1 MSAMPRPAAA
11 AVLLMAATISF
22 VGTST
27 AAFTQLV
34 SVAGVD
40 TNVHPGDDF
49 FAYANGQWLKATEIP
64 AGKTRWTVRDEI
76 QALTQQQVDRLL
88 DDLPVRP
95 KPDHTASPTARKVAN
110 YRAAFL
116 DQDAIEAR
124 GLAPIRPLLLRIAAL
139 RDKSDLVRWLGREM
153 PADGDPMG
161 FGGAQSAHLF
171 GLAVDKGI
179 GGERLNAAFLVQGG
193 LGLPDRE
200 HYLSDAAPM
209 HALRSQYRGYLAQ
222 LWTLTGKQADPQ
234 RIEAVIALETAIAR
248 SHATREDSGKEENA
262 ANLWARA
269 DFARQAPGMDWAVFF
284 AAAGLARQDSL
295 VVWQPSAIKG
305 AAALVAAQPLQVW
318 KDYLH
323 LRTVDRYAQLLP
335 RAIANATSAL
345 HEVAVAG
352 QSAPVPRTQQA
363 NAAVQ
368 RALGESVSRLYV
380 ERHFEAAHKA
390 RVNAIAAQVKAV
402 LRARVAAVTW
412 LSPASRPLA
421 IAKLD
426 AVHFGLGYPDQW
438 LNDADLQIRSDDA
451 FGNQRRVTQW
461 RTRRAL
467 ARLNQPVE
475 PKRWILPA
483 HDVGAGLIFTQ
494 NAYNFPAGLLQ
505 APKFDAAQPGA
516 PDAFNFGAIGA
527 IVGHELT
534 HFIDTL
540 GADYD
545 ARGAKRRWWSA
556 DDMAHYQAATQPLV
570 EQFSSYRP
578 FPDTFPNVAVDGK
591 AGLTENLADLMG
603 LTAAFEAY
611 RRTLT
616 GHPRKNDVEFVKQQ
630 DQLFFIGFAR
640 SWRAKRTDEA
650 IRKQAATTHPPEAY
664 RIATV
669 RNFDAWYDAFDVRPG
684 HRLWLEPKDR
694 VRLWPAP

>member
-1 MSAMPRPAAA
+1 M
-11 AVLLMAATISF
+11 VATISF
-22 VGTST
+22 VGMIT
-27 AAFTQLV
+27 AAFAQQSPLV

-49 FAYANGQWLKATEIP
+49 FAYANGDWLKATEIP
-64 AGKTRWTVRDEI
+64 TGKTRWTVRDEI
-76 QALTQQQVDRLL
+76 QALTQQQVARLL
-88 DDLPVRP
+88 EDVSARP
-95 KPDHTASPTARKVAN
+95 TSSLNPTARKVAN

-116 DQDAIEAR
+116 DQGTIEAR
-124 GLAPIRPLLLRIAAL
+124 GLAPIRPLLLRIGAL
-139 RDKSDLVRWLGREM
+139 REKSDLVRWLGSEM

-171 GLAVDKGI
+171 GLALDKGI

-200 HYLSDAAPM
+200 NYLSDAAPM
-209 HALRSQYRGYLAQ
+209 QALRSQYRDYLAQ
-222 LWTLTGKQADPQ
+222 LWVLTGKQPDPQ

-262 ANLWARA
+262 ANLWTRA
-269 DFARQAPGMDWAVFF
+269 DFARQAPGLDWAAFF
-284 AAAGLARQDSL
+284 AAAGLARQGAF
-295 VVWQPSAIKG
+295 VVWQPSAVQG
-305 AAALVAAQPLQVW
+305 AAALVAAQSLQVW

-323 LRTVDRYAQLLP
+323 LRTVDRYAHVLP
-335 RAIANATSAL
+335 RAIADAASAL
-345 HEVAVAG
+345 HDVAVGG
-352 QSAPVPRTQQA
+352 QSAPTPRRQQA

-380 ERHFEAAHKA
+380 ERHFPASHKV
-390 RVNAIAAQVKAV
+390 RVNAIAAQVKAA
-402 LRARVAAVTW
+402 LRASVAGVHW
-412 LSPASRPLA
+412 LSPAARQQA
-421 IAKLD
+421 TAKLD
-426 AVHFGLGYPDQW
+426 AIYFGLGYPDQW
-438 LNDADLQIRSDDA
+438 PDDASLQIRSDDA
-451 FGNQRRVTQW
+451 FGNQRRIAQW

-467 ARLNQPVE
+467 TQLGQPVN
-475 PKRWILPA
+475 PKQWILPA

-505 APKFDAAQPGA
+505 APKFDAAAAAA

-527 IVGHELT
+527 IAGHELT

-545 ARGAKRRWWSA
+545 VRGAKRRWWNA
-556 DDMAHYQAATQPLV
+556 DDMARYQAATQPLV
-570 EQFSSYRP
+570 DQFSSYRP
-578 FPDTFPNVAVDGK
+578 FPDTFPDVALNGE
-591 AGLTENLADLMG
+591 AGLPENLADLMG

-611 RRTLT
+611 RQTLAS
-616 GHPRKNDVEFVKQQ
+616 HPRKDDAEFVKQQ

-650 IRKQAATTHPPEAY
+650 IRKQAATDHPPEPY

-669 RNFDAWYDAFDVRPG
+669 RNLDAWYHAFDVRPG

-694 VRLWPAP
+694 ARLWSAP